1 MQIAETSEPSCGR
14 CILSRPVV
22 SLALHTW
29 LQFTQGENLG
39 PGGEVS
45 GTKASF

>member
-1 MQIAETSEPSCGR
+1 MQAAETSEPSCGH
-14 CILSRPVV
+14 CIPSRPVA

-29 LQFTQGENLG
+29 LQFPQGENLG

-45 GTKASF
+45 GIKV